1 MESSMLYMSIAAGLV
16 ASLCTFLMSG
26 AIPGF
31 APFISDVAG
40 VLLGLSTII
49 SVTAATTLD
58 I

>member
-1 MESSMLYMSIAAGLV
+1 MLYMSIAAGVV

-31 APFISDVAG
+31 APYITDVAG
-40 VLLGLSTII
+40 FLLGLSTLI
-49 SVTAATTLD
+49 SVTTASTLD